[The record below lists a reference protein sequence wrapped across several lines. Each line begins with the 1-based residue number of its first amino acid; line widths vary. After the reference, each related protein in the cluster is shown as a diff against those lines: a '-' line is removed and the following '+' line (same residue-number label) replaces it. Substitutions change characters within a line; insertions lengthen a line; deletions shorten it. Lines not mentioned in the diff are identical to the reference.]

1 MTGGWD
7 RSINNREIGQK
18 QPRDGA
24 FLILKAATDPTDEH
38 GVGDRGYNDSRYSLI
53 VLPMALST
61 DPAVNAAVSTAII
74 DANGGVIITLTG
86 AGNAQ
91 TLQSPTTVT
100 PGTSFTVVTNDSNGA
115 NTIEV
120 NGITLSAGEAQRFIW
135 DGSTWI
141 AVTAVDADDITFT
154 PAGTIVA
161 TNVQAAIEE
170 VDARLSITATDLIP
184 INAFINGSVAPDAA
198 EILTST
204 NSVEVRQFSGTA
216 NQDVKFIWE
225 VPEDLIGSTIQ
236 VSVICWVSNATAPA
250 NGEIIAFSISG
261 DSIGNSDNLPASAGG
276 AQTSSL
282 TADATYVQY
291 DRLETA
297 YSDAITIPDLLA
309 NESVNLDLIRLTT
322 TTDTYAQKIGVAG
335 IKIKYSRE

>member
-18 QPRDGA
+18 QPRNGA

-38 GVGDRGYNDSRYSLI
+38 GVGDRGYNDDRYSLI

-91 TLQSPTTVT
+91 TLQAPTTVT
-100 PGTSFTVVTNDSNGA
+100 PGTSFTVVSNDGNGA

-135 DGSTWI
+135 DGTAWI
-141 AVTAVDADDITFT
+141 PVTAVDADDITFT

-170 VDARLSITATDLIP
+170 LDGQHPTTITEFIP
-184 INAFINGSVAPDAA
+184 ISAFINGSVAPDAA
-198 EILTST
+198 ETLTST
-204 NSVEVRQFSGTA
+204 NSVDIRQFSGTV
-216 NQDVKFIWE
+216 NQDVKYVWE
-225 VPEDLIGSTIQ
+225 APDDLLGGTIT
-236 VSVICWVSNATAPA
+236 VSVICWISNATAPA
-250 NGEIIAFSISG
+250 NGEIVAFSISG
-261 DSIGNSDNLPASAGG
+261 DSIGNSDLLSESAGG

-291 DRLETA
+291 DRLKTA
-297 YSDAITIPDLLA
+297 FSSAITIVNLA
-309 NESVNLDLIRLTT
+309 AGESVNLDVIRLAT

-335 IKIKYSRE
+335 INVKYSRV